1 MNCEPT
7 KTKDRENKRGK
18 FRTSHRE
25 EGDGEIVNESLASKR
40 KRRGRRWRFSG
51 CGYSKHSVHSER
63 VTY

>member
-7 KTKDRENKRGK
+7 KTKERKNKKGK
-18 FRTSHRE
+18 FRTSHRK
-25 EGDGEIVNESLASKR
+25 EGDGEIVNESLGRKR

-63 VTY
+63 LTY